1 MQFLKV
7 SLRPR
12 QAAYAPRA
20 PDVILLHYLLPFLLL
35 RVVKGE
41 VRKGPGQLGV
51 GIRQFPSAGFS
62 SDSPSSWDCR
72 LAKHMVQISEIIHC
86 GFHLSELVSAPKKGL
101 NKTGSF
107 SWI

>member
-1 MQFLKV
+1 MPLYHVLPKLFHSV
-7 SLRPR
+7 SCGCSC
-12 QAAYAPRA
+12 
-20 PDVILLHYLLPFLLL
+20 
-35 RVVKGE
+35 RVLQEE
-41 VRKGPGQLGV
+41 VRKNLVSWGDDMG
-51 GIRQFPSAGFS
+51 QFPSDGFS
-62 SDSPSSWDCR
+62 SDSPTPSWDFR